1 MPIYQRMTIR
11 LNDLLFLVHSIVDD
25 NGLETLEELFDC
37 LEENKDL
44 MVLYEDEY

>member
-1 MPIYQRMTIR
+1 MVIT

-25 NGLETLEELFDC
+25 NGLETLEELFNC

-44 MVLYEDEY
+44 MIEVLYEDEY